1 MHRRVAIVAVA
12 LCVTVA
18 VLSGQTQSAATQ
30 PARGTQLLFLGTA
43 GGPPL
48 RVDRSEPSTL
58 LIVDGRPYLID
69 CGIGT
74 IRRMLQAR
82 VASETINTIFFTH
95 LHADHDLGLADVM
108 ANDFFT
114 LNLAASPQTIDI
126 YGPPKTKQLVDAA
139 FQYLT
144 NGFETFAAEPGAIR
158 AGLVNG
164 ALRSPFA
171 AHEIQHDGLVFQ
183 DDKIRV
189 TTAENSHYALMPSPA
204 RDEMKSYSYR
214 IETPDGIVVFTGDT
228 GPSDA
233 VARLAAGADVLVS
246 EVQDEDQVK
255 QVVDHMAAQNHWP
268 PQRTAAMMA
277 HMTKEHLG
285 QKDAGELATKA
296 HVKTLVLDHYDPLQ
310 PAAYTA
316 AVGKYFSGQI
326 FAAADLKRYCL
337 GPRAGGASGGTILR
351 ECASK

>member
-1 MHRRVAIVAVA
+1 MHYRLAAGAVI
-12 LCVTVA
+12 LCASVTTLV
-18 VLSGQTQSAATQ
+18 SPTTAA
-30 PARGTQLLFLGTA
+30 PLPSRGTQLLFLGTA

-58 LIVDGRPYLID
+58 LIVEGRPYLID

-74 IRRMLQAR
+74 IRRMLEAG
-82 VASETINTIFFTH
+82 VASETIHTIFFTH
-95 LHADHDLGLADVM
+95 LHADHDMGLADVM

-114 LNLAASPQTIDI
+114 LNLAASSQTIDI
-126 YGPPKTKQLVDAA
+126 YGPPRTKQLVDAA

-171 AHEIQHDGLVFQ
+171 AHEIQRDGVVFQ

-189 TTAENSHYALMPSPA
+189 AAVENSHYALMPSPA
-204 RDEMKSYSYR
+204 RNEMKSYSYR
-214 IETPDGIVVFTGDT
+214 IETPDGSVVFTGDT

-246 EVQDEDQVK
+246 EVQDEEQVK
-255 QVVDHMAAQNHWP
+255 QFVNHMAAQNHWP
-268 PQRTAAMMA
+268 PPRTAAMMA
-277 HMTKEHLG
+277 HMTEEHLG
-285 QKDAGELATKA
+285 QKDVGELASKA
-296 HVKTLVLDHYDPLQ
+296 HVKTLVLYHYDP
-310 PAAYTA
+310 ARVAEYIA
-316 AVGKYFSGQI
+316 EVKKYFAGPVFGSE
-326 FAAADLKRYCL
+326 DLASYCL
-337 GPRAGGASGGTILR
+337 RSRAQDNSNLAVLATCLSR
-351 ECASK
+351 